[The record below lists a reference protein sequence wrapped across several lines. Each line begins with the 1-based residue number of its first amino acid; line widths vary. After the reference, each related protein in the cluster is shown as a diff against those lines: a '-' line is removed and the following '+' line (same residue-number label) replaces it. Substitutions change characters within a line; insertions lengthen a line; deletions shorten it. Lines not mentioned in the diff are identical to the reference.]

1 LAVIDKYAEIAER
14 YARMLQND
22 PGRQMF
28 FKRTFESFNAR
39 NILDCACGTGNDLL
53 LFHSMGCNVTGSDLS
68 DSMLNAAQKAI
79 HDHKADIIL
88 RKGDFQNL
96 RAIHSEMFDA
106 VVCLSNSINEAEVD
120 PIKALESMKQVL
132 RPDGIIILDQG
143 QTDLSMQDPPFYVPI
158 MNDQN
163 LSRLFVMTYDQDI
176 MAVNIFDFIHDE
188 KERKYDFNH
197 SQLRI
202 RIRLYADWKVILEK
216 VNLGA
221 DFYGNWE
228 GDKYNLN
235 TSKRMIIVARK

>member
-1 LAVIDKYAEIAER
+1 MAVIDKYAEIAER
-14 YARMLQND
+14 YDRMLQDD

-28 FKRTFESFNAR
+28 FKRTFEAFHAT
-39 NILDCACGTGNDLL
+39 NILDCACGTGKDLL
-53 LFHSMGCNVTGSDLS
+53 LFHSMGCKVTGSDLS
-68 DSMLNAAQKAI
+68 DSMLNASQRTI

-88 RKGDFQNL
+88 RKGDFRNL
-96 RAIHSEMFDA
+96 RAIHSETFDA

-188 KERKYDFNH
+188 EEHKYDFNH
-197 SQLRI
+197 SQFKI
-202 RIRLYADWKVILEK
+202 RIRLYADWKAILEK
-216 VNLGA
+216 VDLGA

-228 GDKYNLN
+228 GDKYNLK